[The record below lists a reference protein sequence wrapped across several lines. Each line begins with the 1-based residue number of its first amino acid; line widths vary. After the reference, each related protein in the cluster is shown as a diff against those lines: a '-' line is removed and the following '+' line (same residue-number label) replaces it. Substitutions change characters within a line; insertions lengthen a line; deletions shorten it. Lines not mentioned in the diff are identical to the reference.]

1 MTFFQ
6 QFAQIVAQGVKAELA
21 EKDRLIS
28 PLLFAAT
35 MLILFA
41 FAVGD
46 VDDELVIKLFL
57 AQTFLTMLLALQ
69 TSFARIFEPDQRDR
83 VFELLQTYPINYSAL
98 FLGKY
103 VLVLM
108 LGLSIVLPTMVFS
121 GFLHDS
127 ATIKLLN
134 PLVFLVAGLALCGL
148 VALGVLLSALT
159 LRASGKEVLFPI
171 LYFPL
176 ATPILLAAIQS
187 SANFLDARM
196 QTAPWQWV
204 GLLLAFDIVYFTLG
218 VLLFGELAEST

>member
-1 MTFFQ
+1 MKFFDQ
-6 QFAQIVAQGVKAELA
+6 LTLIIAQGLRAELA
-21 EKDRLIS
+21 EKDRLVS

-46 VDDELVIKLFL
+46 VRDDLVIKIHL

-69 TSFARIFEPDQRDR
+69 TSFSRIFDPDERDR
-83 VFELLQTYPINYSAL
+83 VFELLQTYPINHSAW

-103 VLVLM
+103 VLVLI
-108 LGLSIVLPTMVFS
+108 LGISIVLPTMLFS

-127 ATIKLLN
+127 PTIHLLN
-134 PLVFLVAGLALCGL
+134 PMVFVVAILSLIGL

-159 LRASGKEVLFPI
+159 LKASGKEVLFPL

-187 SANFLDARM
+187 SANFLDPNI
-196 QTAPWQWV
+196 QSAPWQWV
-204 GLLLAFDIVYFTLG
+204 GLLSCFDVVYFTLG
-218 VLLFGELAEST
+218 LLLFGELAEAT